1 VLARF
6 FGAGNVASM
15 IDNIHEQERKHL
27 EDLMVDADLFA
38 KHSMNETGGVPP
50 TLLIH
55 GANGKTMLSPDD
67 FSGERAKEE
76 FAETARLMCLAQDA
90 DATVFLSEAWMRKAV
105 PGEELD
111 LSKRPSQC
119 PDRQEMLIIMGETR
133 GCCQQRMLPMERSED
148 GKFLGFGQEQKME
161 ADRVEGRLANFIP
174 SEHPDGRER
183 EMARETL
190 TERGV
195 EMDEQEE
202 QERER
207 RMERRM

>member
-1 VLARF
+1 M
-6 FGAGNVASM
+6 GNVSRM

-50 TLLIH
+50 TLFIH
-55 GANGKTMLSPDD
+55 GANGKTLLSPDD
-67 FSGERAKEE
+67 FSGERAKDE
-76 FAETARLMCLAQDA
+76 FSETARLMCVAQDA
-90 DATVFLSEAWMRKAV
+90 DATVFLSEAWMRQAV
-105 PGEELD
+105 PGEEPD
-111 LSKRPSQC
+111 ASKLPSQC
-119 PDRQEMLIIMGETR
+119 PDRQEMLIMMGETR

-174 SEHPDGRER
+174 AEYPDGRER
-183 EMARETL
+183 EMASEAL
-190 TERGV
+190 AERGV
-195 EMDEQEE
+195 EMEE